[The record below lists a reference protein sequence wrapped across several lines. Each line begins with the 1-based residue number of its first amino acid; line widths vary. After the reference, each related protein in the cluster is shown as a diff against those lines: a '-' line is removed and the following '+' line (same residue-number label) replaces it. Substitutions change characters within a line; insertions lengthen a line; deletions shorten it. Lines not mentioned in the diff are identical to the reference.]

1 MAAPA
6 TASGVETLLQAPG
19 QAAKG
24 DQRMTTP
31 GLTQQR
37 IQRHPGNGQQ
47 RHTHQDSP
55 HWFSYSMSLKG
66 RAVAQPSR
74 TSIGAG

>member
-6 TASGVETLLQAPG
+6 TTASIEALLQAPG
-19 QAAKG
+19 KAAEG
-24 DQRMTTP
+24 HQRMSTP
-31 GLTQQR
+31 GLSPQR
-37 IQRHPGNGQQ
+37 IQRHAGNGQQ